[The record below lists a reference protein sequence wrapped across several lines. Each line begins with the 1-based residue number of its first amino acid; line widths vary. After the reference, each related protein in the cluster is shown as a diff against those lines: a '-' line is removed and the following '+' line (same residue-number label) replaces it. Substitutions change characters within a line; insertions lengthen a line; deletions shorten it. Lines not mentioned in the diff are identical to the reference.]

1 MLDGAFDGVL
11 EGTRVDN
18 VDGTLDGVIVGADDE
33 VGEVEGLNVV
43 LDGADDDKF
52 VDDTE
57 GLIDDDNEGKEDETF
72 EG

>member
-57 GLIDDDNEGKEDETF
+57 GLIDDDNERKEDETF